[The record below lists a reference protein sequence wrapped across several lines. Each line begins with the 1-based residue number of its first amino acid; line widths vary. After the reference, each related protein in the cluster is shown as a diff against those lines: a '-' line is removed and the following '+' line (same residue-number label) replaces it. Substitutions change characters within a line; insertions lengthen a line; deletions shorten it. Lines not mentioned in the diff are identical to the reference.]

1 MTLQQIL
8 EEVKKGQLSVEHAED
23 LLKKEG
29 YEEMDYAKLDTTRK
43 ARTGFAEVVYCARKA
58 DEHLLNIYQKLY
70 EEDGEV
76 FGTRASEHQYE
87 LVKKVLPDVV
97 YDSVSGILKIEKEKE
112 HIGKVAVC
120 TAGTADIS
128 VAEEAAQTAEYFGT
142 HVERIYDVGV
152 SGMHRLFSRLDTI
165 QEGVDKG
172 SAMRAL
178 EKRFNVKPEEI
189 MAFGDNYNDL
199 EMLAEVKNGVAMEN
213 SPEAV
218 KKLCPY
224 RTALVEDTLR
234 EILEGKYD

>member
-1 MTLQQIL
+1 M
-8 EEVKKGQLSVEHAED
+8 
-23 LLKKEG
+23 KERFPA
-29 YEEMDYAKLDTTRK
+29 YEEWANAQR
-43 ARTGFAEVVYCARKA
+43 A
-58 DEHLLNIYQKLY
+58 DAGCDFLH
-70 EEDGEV
+70 G
-76 FGTRASEHQYE
+76 
-87 LVKKVLPDVV
+87 
-97 YDSVSGILKIEKEKE
+97 
-112 HIGKVAVC
+112 VA
-120 TAGTADIS
+120 
-128 VAEEAAQTAEYFGT
+128 
-142 HVERIYDVGV
+142 
-152 SGMHRLFSRLDTI
+152 DTI

-199 EMLAEVKNGVAMEN
+199 EMLAAVKNGVAMEN

>member
-8 EEVKKGQLSVEHAED
+8 EKVKKGQLSVEHAED

-97 YDSVSGILKIEKEKE
+97 YDPVSGILKIEKEKE

-128 VAEEAAQTAEYFGT
+128 AHMWRGSMMWESVVCTDSFPGWIPS
-142 HVERIYDVGV
+142 R
-152 SGMHRLFSRLDTI
+152 RLT
-165 QEGVDKG
+165 VW
-172 SAMRAL
+172 
-178 EKRFNVKPEEI
+178 
-189 MAFGDNYNDL
+189 
-199 EMLAEVKNGVAMEN
+199 
-213 SPEAV
+213 
-218 KKLCPY
+218 
-224 RTALVEDTLR
+224 LR
-234 EILEGKYD
+234 

>member
-97 YDSVSGILKIEKEKE
+97 YDPVSGILKIEKREGAYRK
-112 HIGKVAVC
+112 G
-120 TAGTADIS
+120 GS
-128 VAEEAAQTAEYFGT
+128 VYSRNSRYFCCGGSCP
-142 HVERIYDVGV
+142 D
-152 SGMHRLFSRLDTI
+152 SRVFRHTC
-165 QEGVDKG
+165 G
-172 SAMRAL
+172 
-178 EKRFNVKPEEI
+178 
-189 MAFGDNYNDL
+189 
-199 EMLAEVKNGVAMEN
+199 EN
-213 SPEAV
+213 
-218 KKLCPY
+218 L
-224 RTALVEDTLR
+224 
-234 EILEGKYD
+234 

>member
-97 YDSVSGILKIEKEKE
+97 YDPVSGILKIEKEKE

-165 QEGVDKG
+165 QEANCVVAVAGMEGAGKCYGWSCETSGDRGTYFCGIWRQLSWIV
-172 SAMRAL
+172 SAS
-178 EKRFNVKPEEI
+178 
-189 MAFGDNYNDL
+189 DNDQF
-199 EMLAEVKNGVAMEN
+199 
-213 SPEAV
+213 
-218 KKLCPY
+218 LCQRNCSSEY
-224 RTALVEDTLR
+224 
-234 EILEGKYD
+234 

>member
-8 EEVKKGQLSVEHAED
+8 EKVKKGQLSVEHAED

-97 YDSVSGILKIEKEKE
+97 YDPVSGI
-112 HIGKVAVC
+112 
-120 TAGTADIS
+120 S
-128 VAEEAAQTAEYFGT
+128 
-142 HVERIYDVGV
+142 GV
-152 SGMHRLFSRLDTI
+152 PSGIPMSIPLCGEPLYMPPKCCVMFCSHPGSSGAHRPCAFRLPGYVPEI
-165 QEGVDKG
+165 VP
-172 SAMRAL
+172 
-178 EKRFNVKPEEI
+178 NV
-189 MAFGDNYNDL
+189 
-199 EMLAEVKNGVAMEN
+199 
-213 SPEAV
+213 
-218 KKLCPY
+218 
-224 RTALVEDTLR
+224 
-234 EILEGKYD
+234 